1 MPVSDLGGER
11 VDYSGDHLLESA
23 VPPEPYALF
32 RGWLDEA
39 FAARDRGELA
49 EPTAMVVA
57 TCVDGRPRARTVL
70 LKELRSEGFTFF
82 TNYTSAKG
90 AELSADPAVALHFGW
105 HAIQRQ
111 IRVEGI
117 AEKVTR
123 AESDAYFATRP
134 RGSQLG
140 AWASAQSSSVGSLAD
155 LQEAYA
161 AAEQRFAGRDVPC
174 PEHWGGYLVRPVEIE
189 FWQGQPSRM
198 HDRLVY
204 RLADGAWTITRL
216 AP

>member
-1 MPVSDLGGER
+1 M
-11 VDYSGDHLLESA
+11 
-23 VPPEPYALF
+23 
-32 RGWLDEA
+32 
-39 FAARDRGELA
+39 
-49 EPTAMVVA
+49 
-57 TCVDGRPRARTVL
+57 
-70 LKELRSEGFTFF
+70 
-82 TNYTSAKG
+82 
-90 AELSADPAVALHFGW
+90 ALHFGW

-111 IRVEGI
+111 IRVEGT

-123 AESDAYFATRP
+123 AESAAYFATRP

-140 AWASAQSSSVGSLAD
+140 AWASAQSSSVSLSD
-155 LQEAYA
+155 LQDTYA
-161 AAEQRFAGRDVPC
+161 AAEQRFAGQDVPC

-204 RLADGAWTITRL
+204 RLADDAWSITRL